1 MQLKKRNLVSSFNLV
16 YLQQFVINY
25 TFLLVHLL
33 IILKL
38 NLKGKKLSEEE
49 LNSLIA
55 HAHRRI
61 EQLQHQLANHL
72 ALEKERIQE
81 ALEMQRKADESVCD
95 RRIEDEAQKIRN
107 NVDLEKQKWVS
118 KVDVNLHKYKW

>member
-25 TFLLVHLL
+25 TFLLVHFL

-107 NVDLEKQKWVS
+107 NVDLEKQKWVN
-118 KVDVNLHKYKW
+118 KVDVN

>member
-1 MQLKKRNLVSSFNLV
+1 MQLKKKINLLCSFKLE

-25 TFLLVHLL
+25 AFQFVHFM

-38 NLKGKKLSEEE
+38 KFEGKKLSEEE

-81 ALEMQRKADESVCD
+81 ALDMQRKADESVCD
-95 RRIEDEAQKIRN
+95 RRIEDEAQKIKN

-118 KVDVNLHKYKW
+118 KADVN

>member
-1 MQLKKRNLVSSFNLV
+1 MSAVEKKLNLLSSFKLV

-25 TFLLVHLL
+25 AFQFVHFM

-38 NLKGKKLSEEE
+38 KFEGKKLSEEE

-81 ALEMQRKADESVCD
+81 ALDMQRKADESVCD
-95 RRIEDEAQKIRN
+95 RRIEDEAQKIKN

-118 KVDVNLHKYKW
+118 KADVN

>member
-1 MQLKKRNLVSSFNLV
+1 MQLKKKINLVRSFKLE

-25 TFLLVHLL
+25 TFLFVRFL
-33 IILKL
+33 ILLKL
-38 NLKGKKLSEEE
+38 NFKGKKLSEEE

-81 ALEMQRKADESVCD
+81 ALDMQRKADESVCD
-95 RRIEDEAQKIRN
+95 RRIEDEAQKIKN
-107 NVDLEKQKWVS
+107 SVDLEKQKWVS
-118 KVDVNLHKYKW
+118 KADVN

>member
-1 MQLKKRNLVSSFNLV
+1 MSAVKKKKINLLRSFKLE

-25 TFLLVHLL
+25 TFLFVRFL
-33 IILKL
+33 ILLKL
-38 NLKGKKLSEEE
+38 NFKGKKLSEEE

-81 ALEMQRKADESVCD
+81 ALDMQRKADESVCD
-95 RRIEDEAQKIRN
+95 RRIEDEAQKIKN
-107 NVDLEKQKWVS
+107 SVDLEKQKWVS
-118 KVDVNLHKYKW
+118 KADVN

>member
-1 MQLKKRNLVSSFNLV
+1 MRSFKLE

-25 TFLLVHLL
+25 TFLFVRFL
-33 IILKL
+33 ILLKL
-38 NLKGKKLSEEE
+38 NFKGKKLSEEE

-81 ALEMQRKADESVCD
+81 ALDMQRKADESVCD
-95 RRIEDEAQKIRN
+95 RRIEDEAQKIKN
-107 NVDLEKQKWVS
+107 SVDLEKQKWVS
-118 KVDVNLHKYKW
+118 KADVN

>member
-1 MQLKKRNLVSSFNLV
+1 MQLKKKINLLRSFKLE

-25 TFLLVHLL
+25 TFLFVRFL
-33 IILKL
+33 ILLKL
-38 NLKGKKLSEEE
+38 NFKGKKLSEEE

-81 ALEMQRKADESVCD
+81 ALDMQRKADESVCD
-95 RRIEDEAQKIRN
+95 RRIEDEAQKIKN

-118 KVDVNLHKYKW
+118 KADVN

>member
-1 MQLKKRNLVSSFNLV
+1 MYISWL
-16 YLQQFVINY
+16 
-25 TFLLVHLL
+25 
-33 IILKL
+33 L

-72 ALEKERIQE
+72 AMEKERIQA
-81 ALEMQRKADESVCD
+81 ALEMQQKANESVCD

-107 NVDLEKQKWVS
+107 NVDLEKQKWVN
-118 KVDVNLHKYKW
+118 KVDVNEHKYKW

>member
-1 MQLKKRNLVSSFNLV
+1 MSAVKKKKINLLRSFKLE

-25 TFLLVHLL
+25 TFLFVRFL
-33 IILKL
+33 ILLKL
-38 NLKGKKLSEEE
+38 NFKGKKLSEEE

-81 ALEMQRKADESVCD
+81 ALDMQRKADESVCD
-95 RRIEDEAQKIRN
+95 RRIEDEAQKIKN

-118 KVDVNLHKYKW
+118 KADVN

>member
-107 NVDLEKQKWVS
+107 NVDLEKQKWVN
-118 KVDVNLHKYKW
+118 KVDVN

>member
-1 MQLKKRNLVSSFNLV
+1 MNAVEKKLNLLSSFKLV
-16 YLQQFVINY
+16 YLQQFVLNY
-25 TFLLVHLL
+25 TFQFVHFL

-38 NLKGKKLSEEE
+38 KFKGKKLSEEE

-81 ALEMQRKADESVCD
+81 ALDMQRKADESVCD

-107 NVDLEKQKWVS
+107 NVDLEKQKWVR
-118 KVDVNLHKYKW
+118 KLDVN

>member
-1 MQLKKRNLVSSFNLV
+1 MYRRIHHLKRKKEKLHYFNLV
-16 YLQQFVINY
+16 INEC
-25 TFLLVHLL
+25 TFLLVNVHFL

-38 NLKGKKLSEEE
+38 NFKGKKLSEEE

-81 ALEMQRKADESVCD
+81 ALDMQRKADESVCD
-95 RRIEDEAQKIRN
+95 RRIEDEAQKIKN

-118 KVDVNLHKYKW
+118 KADVN

>member
-1 MQLKKRNLVSSFNLV
+1 MQLKKKINLLRSFKLE

-25 TFLLVHLL
+25 TFQFVHFL

-38 NLKGKKLSEEE
+38 KFKGKKLSEEE

-81 ALEMQRKADESVCD
+81 ALDMQRKANESVCD

-107 NVDLEKQKWVS
+107 NVDLEKQKWVRRL
-118 KVDVNLHKYKW
+118 DVN

>member
-81 ALEMQRKADESVCD
+81 ALEIQRKADESVCD

-107 NVDLEKQKWVS
+107 NVDLEKQKWVN
-118 KVDVNLHKYKW
+118 KVDVN

>member
-1 MQLKKRNLVSSFNLV
+1 MQLKKKINLLRSFKLE

-25 TFLLVHLL
+25 TFLFVRFL
-33 IILKL
+33 ILLKL
-38 NLKGKKLSEEE
+38 NFKGKKLSEEE

-81 ALEMQRKADESVCD
+81 ALDMQRKADESVCD
-95 RRIEDEAQKIRN
+95 RRIEDEAQKIKN
-107 NVDLEKQKWVS
+107 SVDLEKQKWVS
-118 KVDVNLHKYKW
+118 KADVN

>member
-1 MQLKKRNLVSSFNLV
+1 MSAVEKKLNLLSSFKLV

-25 TFLLVHLL
+25 AFQFVHFM

-38 NLKGKKLSEEE
+38 KFEGKKLSEEE

-118 KVDVNLHKYKW
+118 KVDVN

>member
-1 MQLKKRNLVSSFNLV
+1 MSAVEKKLNLLSSFKLV

-25 TFLLVHLL
+25 TFQFVHFL

-38 NLKGKKLSEEE
+38 KFKGKKLSEEE

-81 ALEMQRKADESVCD
+81 ALDMQRKADESVCD
-95 RRIEDEAQKIRN
+95 RRIEDEAQKIKN

-118 KVDVNLHKYKW
+118 KVDIN

>member
-1 MQLKKRNLVSSFNLV
+1 MYISWLSWL
-16 YLQQFVINY
+16 
-25 TFLLVHLL
+25 
-33 IILKL
+33 L

-72 ALEKERIQE
+72 AMEKERIQA
-81 ALEMQRKADESVCD
+81 ALEMQRKANESVCD

-107 NVDLEKQKWVS
+107 NVDLEKQKWVN
-118 KVDVNLHKYKW
+118 KVDVNEHKYKW

>member
-1 MQLKKRNLVSSFNLV
+1 MQLKKKINLFRSFKLE

-25 TFLLVHLL
+25 TFLFVHFL

-38 NLKGKKLSEEE
+38 NFKGKKLSEEE

-81 ALEMQRKADESVCD
+81 ALDMQRKADESVCD
-95 RRIEDEAQKIRN
+95 RRIEDEAQKIKN

-118 KVDVNLHKYKW
+118 KADVN

>member
-1 MQLKKRNLVSSFNLV
+1 MSAVEKKLNLLSSFKLV

-25 TFLLVHLL
+25 TFQFVHFL

-38 NLKGKKLSEEE
+38 KFKGKKLSEEE

-81 ALEMQRKADESVCD
+81 ALDMQRKADESVCD

-118 KVDVNLHKYKW
+118 KVDIN